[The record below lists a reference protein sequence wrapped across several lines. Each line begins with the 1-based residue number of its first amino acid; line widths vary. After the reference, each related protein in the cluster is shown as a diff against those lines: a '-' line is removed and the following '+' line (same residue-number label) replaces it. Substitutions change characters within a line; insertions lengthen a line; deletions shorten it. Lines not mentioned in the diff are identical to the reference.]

1 MSATKMTQLQH
12 KRDTRNTSASQPQQK
27 WHQYNKKCN
36 TNNTSA
42 VGLWHEQHDCDKS
55 EKNDFDKNTS
65 ENIFY
70 FIFGSFSFS

>member
-27 WHQYNKKCN
+27 WHQCNK
-36 TNNTSA
+36 SA
-42 VGLWHEQHDCDKS
+42 AQITWVRYDEQHDCVKS
-55 EKNDFDKNTS
+55 EKNDFDNNTR